1 LKPAPTK
8 FEFLFAFQPINLGL
22 IRPLADFAAI
32 PPRTFVYT
40 LKAFIQDLDQITQRY
55 SDAAKIIAVAQP
67 LLAELV
73 RDPNCIEAKFKR
85 HGGKTYGRYMLHRAP
100 LFNVTTVVWG
110 PGDGAKAHNHDT
122 WGLVGVVEN
131 ELQETRFERFDDGK
145 KEGYAELAVIGVKQN
160 KAGMVSTLL
169 APAND
174 IHEMLNVTQ
183 RNTVEVHVY
192 GKDLANM
199 QRLQFDVEKK
209 TVRYFASPKY
219 DNC

>member
-1 LKPAPTK
+1 MAYSLTQ
-8 FEFLFAFQPINLGL
+8 F
-22 IRPLADFAAI
+22 IR
-32 PPRTFVYT
+32 
-40 LKAFIQDLDQITQRY
+40 DLTSITERY
-55 SDAAKIIAVAQP
+55 HEQEKIVAVAKP

-73 RDPNCIEAKFKR
+73 NNPDCIEAQFKR

-100 LFNVTTVVWG
+100 GFNVTSVVWG

-131 ELQETRFERFDDGK
+131 ELQETRFTRRDDGG
-145 KEGYAELAVIGVKQN
+145 KEGYAELTATSITHN
-160 KAGMVSTLL
+160 KAGMVSTLI

-174 IHEMLNVTQ
+174 IHEMLNATQ
-183 RNTVEVHVY
+183 KNTVEVHVY

-199 QRLQFDVEKK
+199 QRLQFDVAAKSVK
-209 TVRYFASPKY
+209 FFASAKY

>member
-1 LKPAPTK
+1 
-8 FEFLFAFQPINLGL
+8 
-22 IRPLADFAAI
+22 
-32 PPRTFVYT
+32 VYT
-40 LKAFIQDLDQITQRY
+40 FEAFIQDLDRITRAH
-55 SDAAKIIAVAQP
+55 SAPEKIVAAAKP

-73 RDPNCIEAKFKR
+73 KNPDCVAPEFKQ

-131 ELQETRFERFDDGK
+131 ELQETRFVRRDDGSK
-145 KEGYAELAVIGVKQN
+145 AGYADLKISGVNRNQT
-160 KAGMVSTLL
+160 GMVSTLL
-169 APAND
+169 APDDD
-174 IHEMLNVTQ
+174 IHEMFNVTQ

-199 QRLQFDVEKK
+199 QRLQFDVANKSVK
-209 TVRYFASPKY
+209 FFASPKY